1 MPEAE
6 SVKYQELIN
15 GLSSSNREE
24 KILSIKAMSLLKA
37 PEHADFLADL
47 LSSPDEEIVEQV
59 IIALGK
65 IGNPGSVKYILEF
78 ILGDKG
84 KLAELSFDVL
94 SRFYIASA
102 VDVVIKAAGSDQPV
116 EIREKLIRLLLPYE
130 EVRVAALMTEI
141 LGQTP
146 DPRILTLAIGYF
158 ISFPSTEKH
167 SALKVLSNSGQWE
180 ISLAANIALSR
191 LKDEGAFTQI
201 RRLVKS
207 PNSEVRQ
214 IIVDSINKY
223 PLIEDRKLYQSLFED
238 QKTSIRKKAL
248 KGLNMFG
255 ADERVKILKDWLNRE
270 SDNSLKISLLER
282 AAKENSALFFD
293 EFVGILS
300 DAGSKNKN
308 LAVDAISGMS
318 ERVVDRILIDFD
330 RMALVVREQMVLV
343 LGNIGGNK
351 VLQTIKDCLKAK
363 ERWLKIN
370 SIEAAVALN
379 NDELLPELV
388 NLLSNKDTDPWVKA
402 TLVSALGRLK
412 ARDYSDLIAKQL
424 EASDA
429 RVRANAIEAL
439 SLLEWESLNTE
450 AMRLLKDR
458 NDRVRVNAAIAL
470 WKCGNMEVFSELE
483 KMSGDKSKWVRSSAV
498 YALGKLNDREEGL
511 PILLKMINDSEDVVY
526 LNTMEALAESGD
538 MRVMVPLLKE
548 AGSKRIPLEV
558 YDRILKKFSAKLT
571 E

>member
-1 MPEAE
+1 MPEA
-6 SVKYQELIN
+6 VKYQELIN

-24 KILSIKAMSLLKA
+24 KILSIKAMSLIKV
-37 PEHADFLADL
+37 PEHADLLADL

-59 IIALGK
+59 ILALGK

-84 KLAELSFDVL
+84 KLADVAFNVL
-94 SRFYIASA
+94 SSFYIASA

-116 EIREKLIRLLLPYE
+116 EIREKIIKLLLPYE
-130 EVRVAALMTEI
+130 EVRVSALMSEI
-141 LGQTP
+141 LGQTQ

-158 ISFPSTEKH
+158 ISFPSTERH
-167 SALKVLSNSGQWE
+167 SVLKVLSNSGQWE

-223 PLIEDRKLYQSLFED
+223 PLIEDRKIYQSLFED
-238 QKTSIRKKAL
+238 QKTVIRKKAL

-255 ADERVKILKDWLNRE
+255 ADERIKILKDWLNRE
-270 SDNSLKISLLER
+270 TDGTLKLALLER
-282 AAKENSALFFD
+282 AAKENSSLFYD
-293 EFVGILS
+293 EFIGILS
-300 DAGSKNKN
+300 DSGSKNKS
-308 LAVDAISGMS
+308 LAVDALSGMS

-351 VLQTIKDCLKAK
+351 VIQTIKDCLKAK

-370 SIEAAVALN
+370 SIEASVALN
-379 NDELLPELV
+379 NEELLPDLV
-388 NLLSNKDTDPWVKA
+388 ALLSNKDTDPWVKA
-402 TLVSALGRLK
+402 TLVTALGRLK
-412 ARDYSDLIAKQL
+412 AYDCSDLIAKQL
-424 EASDA
+424 DASDA

-439 SLLEWESLNTE
+439 SMLEWENLNNE
-450 AMRLLKDR
+450 SMRLLKDR

-511 PILLKMINDSEDVVY
+511 PILLKMLSDTEDVVY
-526 LNTMEALAESGD
+526 LNTMEAMAESGD

-548 AGSKRIPLEV
+548 AGSKRIPAEV
-558 YDRILKKFSAKLT
+558 YDRILKKFSVKLI